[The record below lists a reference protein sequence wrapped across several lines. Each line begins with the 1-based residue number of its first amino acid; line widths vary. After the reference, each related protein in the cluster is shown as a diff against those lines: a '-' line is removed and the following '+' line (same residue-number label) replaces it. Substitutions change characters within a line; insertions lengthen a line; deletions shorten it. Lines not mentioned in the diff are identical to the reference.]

1 VRWHSRAAFYI
12 CRRIAEA
19 ELSKP
24 LVVSIPH
31 TLGREEAARRLKSGF
46 ANARRNLASML
57 TIHDDTWSEYRL
69 SFRLTALGQNADG
82 TIDVAD
88 DHVRLEL
95 ALPWLLAKFADKF
108 TPAIRKEAQLMLEK
122 K

>member
-1 VRWHSRAAFYI
+1 V
-12 CRRIAEA
+12 EA

-31 TLGREEAARRLKSGF
+31 SLGREEAARRIKSGF
-46 ANARRNLASML
+46 GNARKNLASML
-57 TIHDDTWSEYRL
+57 TIHDDTWTDYCLAFKMS
-69 SFRLTALGQNADG
+69 ALGQHASG

-95 ALPWLLAKFADKF
+95 TLPWLLAQFAKKF
-108 TPAIRKEAQLMLEK
+108 TPAIRKEARLMLEK

>member
-1 VRWHSRAAFYI
+1 MSRQ
-12 CRRIAEA
+12 RVEA
-19 ELSKP
+19 QLSKP

-31 TLGREEAARRLKSGF
+31 SLGREEAARRIKSGF
-46 ANARRNLASML
+46 ANARQNLASLL
-57 TIHDDTWSEYRL
+57 TIHDDTWTEYRL
-69 SFRLTALGQNADG
+69 AFKMTALGQNADG

-95 ALPWLLAKFADKF
+95 ALPWLLARFAKQF
-108 TPAIRKEAQLMLEK
+108 TPAIRKEARQMLEK